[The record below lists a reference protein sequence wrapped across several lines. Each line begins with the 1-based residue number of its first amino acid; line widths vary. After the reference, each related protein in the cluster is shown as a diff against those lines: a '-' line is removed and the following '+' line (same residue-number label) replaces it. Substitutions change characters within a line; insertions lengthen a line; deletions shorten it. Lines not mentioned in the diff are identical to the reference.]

1 LTTVPLQDRAAIAL
15 FAAEHDLPAG
25 FADLADRLHRPLAD
39 RITVETVGR
48 NGPLIVGLCGP
59 QGAGKSTLVSL
70 VAELLKHRGLATAF
84 LSLDDLYRTRAER
97 QALASTVHPLLM
109 TRGVPG
115 THDVALGH
123 AVLDALGRQGPVVL
137 PRFDKAADDRAP
149 PCEAAGVEGPVDV
162 VLLEGWCVGAR
173 AQPPEALTEPVND
186 LERDEDPQGIWRTF
200 ANNALAVDYA
210 GLFERIDLMAALIAP
225 DFATVRRWRGEQEA
239 RLADR
244 RARMGLDLSGL
255 MDPPALDRFVG
266 HYQRLTTWIAEDL
279 PPRAEIVVRLNVE
292 RGPEAIEGL

>member
-123 AVLDALGRQGPVVL
+123 AVLDAWAVRVPSFCRASTRPQMIALRRAKQPVSRGRSMSSFW
-137 PRFDKAADDRAP
+137 R
-149 PCEAAGVEGPVDV
+149 AGVS
-162 VLLEGWCVGAR
+162 AR
-173 AQPPEALTEPVND
+173 
-186 LERDEDPQGIWRTF
+186 
-200 ANNALAVDYA
+200 
-210 GLFERIDLMAALIAP
+210 GLS
-225 DFATVRRWRGEQEA
+225 RRR
-239 RLADR
+239 
-244 RARMGLDLSGL
+244 
-255 MDPPALDRFVG
+255 P
-266 HYQRLTTWIAEDL
+266 
-279 PPRAEIVVRLNVE
+279 
-292 RGPEAIEGL
+292 